1 MQRASRKGGF
11 FYDKYF
17 YIHRKKMQA
26 FIQLILKLLGIVRDD
41 VLQDDPLSK
50 NFDYDSYNKRRQYL
64 EDNYIDLKADFPKTG
79 IRSTIYRSKP
89 AIFSENEVVKIA
101 ENILHFQNPDG
112 GWSKKGNYRNK
123 YSKSQLQKI
132 YEQPS
137 NSDYERDGSD
147 FDNGCT
153 WGHIEYLSRVYDLT
167 ADEVI
172 LDAIKKAL
180 RFIVKSQHPNGSWE
194 NKNHRH
200 ITYNDNVI
208 PGVLNLLLSIQKN
221 KYGRYTYLEDISEE
235 LDLETVYRK
244 GIDCILSTQIKHEG
258 KKAIW
263 GQQHDHDTLEPTWA
277 RSYEMPSYATSESV
291 KVINLL
297 KNHLDYYPE
306 DKEVRESWLSAIEFI
321 YSLKLPEGQ
330 GDPDGDGQWARFY
343 ELDSLKPIF
352 ANREYDI
359 VYSIEEVKPERRYGY
374 GWFNNSAYQII
385 E

>member
-1 MQRASRKGGF
+1 MK
-11 FYDKYF
+11 
-17 YIHRKKMQA
+17 A
-26 FIQLILKLLGIVRDD
+26 FIQFILKLLGISTIE
-41 VLQDDPLSK
+41 DDPLSK
-50 NFDYDSYNKRRQYL
+50 EFDYDSYEKRRKYL
-64 EDNYIDLKADFPKTG
+64 KGNYIKANFPRTG
-79 IRSTIYRSKP
+79 IQSTIAKAKP
-89 AIFSENEVVKIA
+89 TDFSENEVVKIS

-112 GWSKKGNYRNK
+112 GWNKKGNYRIE
-123 YSKSQLQKI
+123 YSKKELKKI

-137 NSDYERDGSD
+137 NSEYERGESD

-153 WGHIEYLSRVYDLT
+153 WGHIEYLSLVYDIT
-167 ADEVI
+167 KDEVI

-180 RFIVKSQHPNGSWE
+180 QFTVKSQHPNGSWE

-221 KYGRYTYLEDISEE
+221 EDGRYSYLREISRE
-235 LDLETVYRK
+235 LDLEEVYMK

-258 KKAIW
+258 KGAIW
-263 GQQHDHDTLEPTWA
+263 GQQHDHDTLEPTWG

-297 KNHLDYYPE
+297 KKHLDYYPK
-306 DKEVRESWLSAIEFI
+306 DKQVRESWLSAIEFI
-321 YSLKLPEGQ
+321 YSLKLPDGE

-343 ELDSLKPIF
+343 ELGTLKPIF

-374 GWFNNSAYQII
+374 GWFNNSAYKII